1 MNNGGDSQKVI
12 HHQSQ
17 YSNDSNMSMLGR
29 ISSSFYHLKQGLKEG
44 IKLALDYEEISAQVY
59 AKAIKE
65 LFQETYFM
73 EQWIAQLLSQESRSN
88 EEQILLQKLSKISSF
103 LHENI
108 LSIIL
113 ADILSLCE
121 TYFLQETNKMM
132 EQVPFKGLEDR

>member
-1 MNNGGDSQKVI
+1 MI

-17 YSNDSNMSMLGR
+17 YSNDSNMSMFGR

-44 IKLALDYEEISAQVY
+44 IKLALDYEEISAHVY

-108 LSIIL
+108 LSMIL

-121 TYFLQETNKMM
+121 TYFSQETSKMM
-132 EQVPFKGLEDR
+132 E

>member
-1 MNNGGDSQKVI
+1 
-12 HHQSQ
+12 
-17 YSNDSNMSMLGR
+17 MSMLGR

-132 EQVPFKGLEDR
+132 E

>member
-1 MNNGGDSQKVI
+1 MNNGGESQKVI

-17 YSNDSNMSMLGR
+17 YSNDSNMSMFGR

-44 IKLALDYEEISAQVY
+44 IKLALDYEEISAHVY

-108 LSIIL
+108 LSMIL

-121 TYFLQETNKMM
+121 TYFSQETSKMM
-132 EQVPFKGLEDR
+132 E